1 MVLAV
6 LLEGW
11 ILNTS
16 LGVML
21 GSYRQQHDKDE
32 FWMGI
37 LGRFVKEPF
46 MRGIRG
52 LMYWR
57 SLRD

>member
-37 LGRFVKEPF
+37 LAALSKN
-46 MRGIRG
+46 
-52 LMYWR
+52 R
-57 SLRD
+57 S